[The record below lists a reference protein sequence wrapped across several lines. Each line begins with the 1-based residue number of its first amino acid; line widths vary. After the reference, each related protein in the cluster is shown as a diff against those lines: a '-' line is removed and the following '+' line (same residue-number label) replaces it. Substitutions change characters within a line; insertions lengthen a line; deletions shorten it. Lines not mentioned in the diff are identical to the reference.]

1 MTDQKKQGDRRQDG
15 GLGDDQGTRI
25 GAPDPGAPRDGKGDR
40 GQGPLGSGSEA
51 LKDGTETDRTHE
63 HKSGYGGEKGEP
75 RTSSDTRPS
84 E

>member
-1 MTDQKKQGDRRQDG
+1 MTDREQQGNRRPDG

-25 GAPDPGAPRDGKGDR
+25 GAPDPGTPRDERGDR
-40 GQGPLGSGSEA
+40 KKGPLGTGSEPLGGA
-51 LKDGTETDRTHE
+51 AETDRTHE

-75 RTSSDTRPS
+75 RTSSDTRLG